1 MGLFDGMFGP
11 KHPDLDPQSSAA
23 SQITDQGQVFE
34 AFVSSA
40 NDRMEAIPGDGCLY
54 VFVGKPPKA
63 FGLVWFDADG
73 RHDVRSMMES
83 KAMTRDAASQLV
95 QDLPAMYARYAD
107 EERFAHKVGSKSIVV
122 TPSAA
127 FHAELQQAVT
137 RAQA

>member
-63 FGLVWFDADG
+63 FGLVWFDGDG
-73 RHDVRSMMES
+73 RHDVRSMMEHR
-83 KAMTRDAASQLV
+83 AMTRDAASLLV
-95 QDLPAMYARYAD
+95 QELPAMYSRYD
-107 EERFAHKVGSKSIVV
+107 EEARFAHKVGGKSIIV

-137 RAQA
+137 RAKA